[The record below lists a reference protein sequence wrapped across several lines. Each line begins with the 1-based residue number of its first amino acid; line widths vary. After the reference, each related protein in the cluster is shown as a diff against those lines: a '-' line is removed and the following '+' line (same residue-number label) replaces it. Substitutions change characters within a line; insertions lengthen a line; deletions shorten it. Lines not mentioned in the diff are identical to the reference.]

1 MEIKSTTFGEKFKSL
16 VAHSETMDEAFKDS
30 EPMSEDL
37 AEVEVLERLVS
48 ISIGEPQYMLL
59 YRGTSVHAA
68 DGELDE
74 VREIVLMWADGSYSQ
89 LMCDRINLETIR
101 DVMKLREKY
110 ANLK

>member
-48 ISIGEPQYMLL
+48 ISIGEPQYMML
-59 YRGTSVHAA
+59 

-89 LMCDRINLETIR
+89 LMCDRTNLETIRAIR

>member
-48 ISIGEPQYMLL
+48 ISIGEPQYMML
-59 YRGTSVHAA
+59 